1 MRVLQSV
8 EAGDDPMTSRLV
20 TWIYI
25 SSGPCFFALAASEVF
40 RHQRTA
46 TMHMGIGVAFS
57 VLALL
62 RIVRPEGFTLWNDP
76 SQRAIQP
83 PFLGRAKTHSDD
95 GCDV

>member
-1 MRVLQSV
+1 
-8 EAGDDPMTSRLV
+8 
-20 TWIYI
+20 
-25 SSGPCFFALAASEVF
+25 
-40 RHQRTA
+40 
-46 TMHMGIGVAFS
+46 MHMGIGVAFS